1 MKRLQLRAS
10 GAVLA
15 AVLLL
20 SGCSASA
27 PGIDNE
33 TAQTLDAAVIAVAE
47 KASTSDYRGAVTA
60 LDALQAALDSAL
72 AGGSVTSERA
82 RTVQARVDVVRADLE
97 ALVTGAAE
105 TTPPATP
112 SSEPAPEETT
122 PVEEEPEEAPAPAET
137 EDDPAPSPEQSEPA
151 ETPAE
156 PEQPAQPT
164 EEPTGMGTP
173 GTGNTG
179 NGNNGNGAP
188 GNSGNAPGN
197 SDNSPGNSGQAPG
210 NSGGSAG
217 R

>member
-15 AVLLL
+15 IVLLL

-27 PGIDNE
+27 SGIDDD
-33 TAQTLDAAVIAVAE
+33 TARTLDAAVVAVAE

-60 LDALQAALDSAL
+60 LDALQAALDAAL
-72 AGGSVTSERA
+72 SGGSVTADRA
-82 RTVQARVDVVRADLE
+82 RAVQARVDVVRADLD
-97 ALVTGAAE
+97 ALIIGNAQP
-105 TTPPATP
+105 TPPATP

-122 PVEEEPEEAPAPAET
+122 PVEEEPEEAPAPVET
-137 EDDPAPSPEQSEPA
+137 EDDPAPTPEQSQPA

-156 PEQPAQPT
+156 PEQPTQESP
-164 EEPTGMGTP
+164 ETGAP
-173 GTGNTG
+173 GTGGNGNTG

-188 GNSGNAPGN
+188 GNSGN
-197 SDNSPGNSGQAPG
+197 DPGNSGNTPG
-210 NSGGSAG
+210 NSGRTSGTSGDSAG